1 MPGNIQLDPHVRD
14 IFIRYGVRRSYHP
27 GEVLEQKGDAG
38 LQAGFLVEGHIRAF
52 CLSPNGDEISLFY
65 LGPDNLFSS
74 NALVYYPEVMV
85 SLSALSPATAYLLP
99 ADRFW
104 MHWRELGYPPQDLMA
119 HFIRRIT
126 LLSDYI
132 CCCHFLEDDKRVAYF
147 LYTCCQTS
155 GQVIPYTHEQIAAV
169 TGMSRVSV
177 TRILKRFRQEGIL
190 RQSYHRIEVLDP
202 GRLMEVFGALGYFL
216 D

>member
-14 IFIRYGVRRSYHP
+14 IFIRYGVRRNYHP

-85 SLSALSPATAYLLP
+85 SLSALSPATAYPNLTEYAL
-99 ADRFW
+99 AS
-104 MHWRELGYPPQDLMA
+104 M
-119 HFIRRIT
+119 I
-126 LLSDYI
+126 SDVGI
-132 CCCHFLEDDKRVAYF
+132 VTPSLHTVASSM
-147 LYTCCQTS
+147 LNT
-155 GQVIPYTHEQIAAV
+155 
-169 TGMSRVSV
+169 M
-177 TRILKRFRQEGIL
+177 
-190 RQSYHRIEVLDP
+190 
-202 GRLMEVFGALGYFL
+202 
-216 D
+216 